1 MKGKKRKHSRFH
13 IASPLELDK
22 SDDVFGVEEHNLRFV
37 IRSGWNYF
45 SLVRSIS
52 SFKSENSNQQ
62 TTRDYTPTIISKE
75 LRLIFIM
82 RHFFFQCDVHHL
94 TDIKAIVL
102 FEKKICV

>member
-62 TTRDYTPTIISKE
+62 TTRDYTP
-75 LRLIFIM
+75 L
-82 RHFFFQCDVHHL
+82 FQ
-94 TDIKAIVL
+94 KS
-102 FEKKICV
+102 